1 MTEKFG
7 MGCWNKIEPLRSP
20 DVQDGLALVR
30 LPANLRQESRLY
42 VKGEQLPMCCMS
54 G

>member
-1 MTEKFG
+1 MVCRTE
-7 MGCWNKIEPLRSP
+7 IETPKVALYAKGITAVRQPVRSH
-20 DVQDGLALVR
+20 
-30 LPANLRQESRLY
+30 QESDPN

>member
-1 MTEKFG
+1 
-7 MGCWNKIEPLRSP
+7 MGCRNKIEPLKVARPASRIGVGP
-20 DVQDGLALVR
+20 
-30 LPANLRQESRLY
+30 LPENLRQESRLD

>member
-1 MTEKFG
+1 
-7 MGCWNKIEPLRSP
+7 MGCQIKIEPLKVAKLGSRI
-20 DVQDGLALVR
+20 DVGP
-30 LPANLRQESRLY
+30 LPANLRQESRLD